1 MWGGDTSGEV
11 NVAHTITQ
19 RVVTSVEV
27 TVGKSVKT
35 FGKILLVVH
44 REVIVVVVCTGSLL
58 VLENNAESVC

>member
-11 NVAHTITQ
+11 NVAHTQ